1 MAGHADDTLGR
12 QHHGGCPNS
21 VAAEMT
27 ASAGSIIQ
35 RSGNVMDFTNDTRLR
50 IPFPQDLSGSGF
62 FQRHDSLE
70 VTCSTGYPQVHFVGH
85 FGIVRQM
92 TPLAV
97 PHDLLLM
104 AKFSRLGM
112 AYRAGDIRMGG
123 GAVGGHINQRMPRSF
138 SAGMTFAGGAMTVKT
153 ENGYLLDRLR
163 VFRG

>member
-12 QHHGGCPNS
+12 QHQGGCPDS

-27 ASAGSIIQ
+27 ASAESIIQ
-35 RSGNVMDFTNDTRLR
+35 RSGHVMDFADDTRLW
-50 IPFPQDLSGSGF
+50 IPFPQDLSRSGF

-70 VTCSTGYPQVHFVGH
+70 VTCSTGYPQVHFVGL

-112 AYRAGDIRMGG
+112 AYRAGDIRMGC
-123 GAVGGHINQRMPRSF
+123 GAVSGHIDQRMPDSF
-138 SAGMTFAGGAMTVKT
+138 LTGRTFAEDAMTVKT